1 MSSILINADKETIEI
16 LSQLAK
22 KLRSTVINIKDS
34 QYEDFALG
42 LAMEN
47 SERGETVDIQENAK
61 RKIIS
66 RIINLSFFNY
76 K

>member
-22 KLRSTVINIKDS
+22 KLGSTVINIKDA

-47 SERGETVDIQENAK
+47 SESGETVDIEEI
-61 RKIIS
+61 RKILKEKS
-66 RIINLSFFNY
+66 
-76 K
+76 

>member
-47 SERGETVDIQENAK
+47 SERGETVDIEEI
-61 RKIIS
+61 RKMLKEKS
-66 RIINLSFFNY
+66 
-76 K
+76 

>member
-22 KLRSTVINIKDS
+22 KLGSTVINIKDA

-47 SERGETVDIQENAK
+47 SERGETVDIEEI
-61 RKIIS
+61 RKMLKEKS
-66 RIINLSFFNY
+66 
-76 K
+76 